1 MTSLSSEQRLALALE
16 KLKEVAA
23 SCAECGGTGIDTF
36 DDAHDDCLECL
47 DIREV
52 IAMCEAP

>member
-1 MTSLSSEQRLALALE
+1 MSTEERLALAIA
-16 KLKEVAA
+16 KLREWAA
-23 SCAECGGTGIDTF
+23 ECSNCGGTGIETF

-52 IAMCEAP
+52 IAKCEAP